1 MPSWFRGTLAKSPF
15 GGVTIRKRQSSVTIE
30 TQYPVRS
37 IGAAALAVWGA
48 WPPPRAP
55 WASSAAASGKSS
67 AVAAIRIRYF
77 MFRLLS
83 LSWTLPAV
91 CILEQLPNAGIFHW
105 PRIVIRIFGGKLG
118 RAVEAFSRHAD
129 IFQCERRAQARGEII
144 KPLCGVT
151 NTERPGSDLH
161 RLRRR
166 FTIKF
171 HSMRQHDGVCFG
183 MRKIECAPK

>member
-1 MPSWFRGTLAKSPF
+1 MLAKSPF

-48 WPPPRAP
+48 WPPRCAP
-55 WASSAAASGKSS
+55 WASSDAASGKSS

-83 LSWTLPAV
+83 PSTVVLNSDDVFSAALAATKRHRNSRAVLSWTLPDV
-91 CILEQLPNAGIFHW
+91 CILEQLPNAGIFHR

-118 RAVEAFSRHAD
+118 RAVQAISRHAY
-129 IFQCERRAQARGEII
+129 IFQCERR
-144 KPLCGVT
+144 T
-151 NTERPGSDLH
+151 
-161 RLRRR
+161 
-166 FTIKF
+166 
-171 HSMRQHDGVCFG
+171 
-183 MRKIECAPK
+183 